1 MGPGQIGSA
10 SWQGKDAGRLDQPEP
25 SRTAGRLWCA
35 RVRPRAG
42 FGALAGHRRTAVRT
56 PTTHRRPMATQARR
70 VHPVSILESVAP
82 RVARDSAPSALARP
96 RLGSVAKATGA
107 LGAPVAGLIALVAIG
122 AAGAGV
128 GAGLGS
134 LPGAP
139 GLSGAGSHAPVLVAG
154 GGRSGR
160 LPASPPAAL
169 RGRDGLLT
177 PSAIGSVA
185 GATTTPVARPGVPGT
200 PGTTSAATTPA
211 EPGTSWHTT
220 SQRPSKPWDVNSGSG
235 TTPQSSGQA
244 PGGGTSGQPTGRSQ
258 TSSTQI
264 GSTGS
269 GTSSP
274 TTSSGGAPP
283 RSTSTTGGAAQT
295 TTASTSTSDGS
306 SQTTTSGSDGADSG
320 TTTTNQGY

>member
-122 AAGAGV
+122 AAGARV

-134 LPGAP
+134 LPA
-139 GLSGAGSHAPVLVAG
+139 APVL
-154 GGRSGR
+154 S
-160 LPASPPAAL
+160 
-169 RGRDGLLT
+169 
-177 PSAIGSVA
+177 
-185 GATTTPVARPGVPGT
+185 
-200 PGTTSAATTPA
+200 
-211 EPGTSWHTT
+211 
-220 SQRPSKPWDVNSGSG
+220 
-235 TTPQSSGQA
+235 
-244 PGGGTSGQPTGRSQ
+244 PGGGTSGQRTRARQ

-264 GSTGS
+264 GSPGS
-269 GTSSP
+269 RTSSP